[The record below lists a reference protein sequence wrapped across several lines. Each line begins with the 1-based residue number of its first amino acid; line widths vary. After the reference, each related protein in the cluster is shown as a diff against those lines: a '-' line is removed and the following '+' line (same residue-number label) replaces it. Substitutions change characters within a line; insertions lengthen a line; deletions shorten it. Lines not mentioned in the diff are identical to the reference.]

1 MMNDEWQQRN
11 DNKLNGNWMET
22 EWKKKNKWSN
32 DNHFWY
38 QTHHTSKKPP
48 QVFEKKNFF
57 FFLTTTQQT
66 ILYTKKKK
74 KRKTLIRDRSTPG
87 PHNTNNQRQLSN
99 FLVLNHLTQTPKPK
113 PSHWPPPTH
122 QVTVSFQQ
130 AVFFSLTLIIDRETV
145 NYSWFESRLD
155 DEGMRETDWG

>member
-1 MMNDEWQQRN
+1 M
-11 DNKLNGNWMET
+11 
-22 EWKKKNKWSN
+22 KKKKTNGPMTTTFDTK
-32 DNHFWY
+32 
-38 QTHHTSKKPP
+38 HHTSKKPP
-48 QVFEKKNFF
+48 QVFEKKKLF
-57 FFLTTTQQT
+57 FFLLLLNRQSPTR
-66 ILYTKKKK
+66 KKKK
-74 KRKTLIRDRSTPG
+74 KRKTLIRDRSTLD

-145 NYSWFESRLD
+145 NYS
-155 DEGMRETDWG
+155 